1 MDEKDRQLLDLMQE
15 RFPLAER
22 PYRELGEQLGL
33 TEEEVLRRVAA
44 LKRAGIVRRIGA
56 TFDPR
61 KLGYVSSLV
70 ACRVPVGMV
79 DEFARVVNAYREVTH
94 NYERDHEV
102 NVWFTVI
109 AASEER
115 VEQILE
121 EVKQRTGIAD
131 VHNLPATRLHK
142 ISVTF
147 ALAAEGLADS
157 SGGGQETCG

>member
-1 MDEKDRQLLDLMQE
+1 MEEKDRQLLDLMQE

-22 PYRELGEQLGL
+22 PYRALGERLDV

-44 LKRAGIVRRIGA
+44 LKHVGIVRRIGA

-70 ACRVPVGMV
+70 ACRVPAGRV
-79 DEFARVVNAYREVTH
+79 DEFARVVNAYPEVTH

-102 NVWFTVI
+102 NVWFTII
-109 AASEER
+109 APSEER
-115 VEQILE
+115 VAQILE
-121 EVKQRTGIAD
+121 EVKQRTGIRD
-131 VHNLPATRLHK
+131 VYNLPATRLHK

-147 ALAAEGLADS
+147 PVATEGPEDP
-157 SGGGQETCG
+157 SGGGEET